1 MGIKTHKAFTIIEL
15 LVAMALVVILVALSS
30 VIFAVAVR
38 AHRMADS
45 TLEISRRAEVIA
57 EQLLSDVRGLR
68 KDAPLAIW
76 FERDATTGRHY
87 DQILFFANGNFQTTI
102 SMKVKPCGAICR
114 GFTTGMPGKRAIRQN
129 LF

>member
-76 FERDATTGRHY
+76 LNAMRRQAG
-87 DQILFFANGNFQTTI
+87 ITI
-102 SMKVKPCGAICR
+102 RFCFCQ
-114 GFTTGMPGKRAIRQN
+114 RQ
-129 LF
+129 FSDYPSV